1 MFISAHLVCI
11 NSTHNRVLTVVLM
24 AVCLAVCIA
33 LPQAVQAQDQCAE
46 LETNEQ
52 WNEGIKK
59 LNELINTEKYDE
71 ALALSR
77 EIYPICPKSP
87 LLNYFI
93 AEGLKHTGD
102 PVKATQFYQAASDNT
117 FTIATVPQIAQKI
130 WYARYESEYP
140 ERSGESVKALQDRA
154 DALQSSNKD
163 LEGKNQALREEKEAL
178 ESKNHDL
185 ELQLSRADAALEQ
198 SHTDIAIGM
207 WTGVGIGALGL
218 VLSGAFGYLAMVG
231 NETRPVKIN
240 PAGENGLTAEFNG
253 EAAAYWGVFGAGV
266 ALVVAGSAV
275 AGVFGYRYTHPR
287 TKNELAFSVTP
298 TSASLSLT
306 F

>member
-77 EIYPICPKSP
+77 EIYSICPKSP

-140 ERSGESVKALQDRA
+140 ERSGESVQS
-154 DALQSSNKD
+154 LQSSNKD
-163 LEGKNQALREEKEAL
+163 LEGKTQALREEKEAL
-178 ESKNHDL
+178 ESKIHDQEL
-185 ELQLSRADAALEQ
+185 ELLHTNAALDQ
-198 SHTDIAIGM
+198 SHTDISIGM

-218 VLSGAFGYLAMVG
+218 ALSGAFGYLAMAG
-231 NETRPVKIN
+231 NENRPVKLKQTE
-240 PAGENGLTAEFNG
+240 ENEFTAKFNS
-253 EAAAYWGVFGAGV
+253 EAAAY
-266 ALVVAGSAV
+266 
-275 AGVFGYRYTHPR
+275 
-287 TKNELAFSVTP
+287 
-298 TSASLSLT
+298 
-306 F
+306 